1 MQFFFFFFFFF
12 FFVFFFLGCLVFFLI
27 YDFFSFF
34 FFFFY
39 DYILLRWIEIVI
51 MKAVKTLHGHIH
63 FFDIVIM
70 KGSLIYRDSNHP
82 HQAILN
88 KKFDFNQKNYF

>member
-1 MQFFFFFFFFF
+1 MDPTPSLQLIHSLKKDINAVFFFFFFF
-12 FFVFFFLGCLVFFLI
+12 
-27 YDFFSFF
+27 Y
-34 FFFFY
+34 
-39 DYILLRWIEIVI
+39 YIFLRWIEIVI

>member
-1 MQFFFFFFFFF
+1 MDPTPSLQLIHSLKKDINA
-12 FFVFFFLGCLVFFLI
+12 VFF
-27 YDFFSFF
+27 FF

>member
-1 MQFFFFFFFFF
+1 
-12 FFVFFFLGCLVFFLI
+12 
-27 YDFFSFF
+27 
-34 FFFFY
+34 
-39 DYILLRWIEIVI
+39 

>member
-1 MQFFFFFFFFF
+1 MNDMDPTPSLQLIHSLKKDINA
-12 FFVFFFLGCLVFFLI
+12 VFF
-27 YDFFSFF
+27 FF